1 VGPACPFAGA
11 NDNGLEER
19 YSVGMERTET
29 DLAARFGRNL
39 KQLREARGATQAQI
53 AKLAGIP
60 RATWANLESG
70 SANPTLA
77 VIDRVA
83 TALQVTI
90 EELVAVP
97 RASAQRYARG
107 VLPVRQRGEVTIHKL
122 LPDPIPGMELDR
134 FELPPGAR
142 MAGVPHTPG
151 TREYLTCESG
161 AIVLVAAGERF
172 DLAPGDL
179 VAFHGDQ
186 RHSYANPGNKVAV
199 GYSVVVLAR

>member
-1 VGPACPFAGA
+1 VRPPCPFLGA
-11 NDNGLEER
+11 NDKGLEER
-19 YSVGMERTET
+19 YSLGMDS
-29 DLAARFGRNL
+29 DLAARFGSNV
-39 KQLREARGATQAQI
+39 KHLRETRGATQAQM
-53 AKLAGIP
+53 AKLAGVP

-70 SANPTLA
+70 AANPTLA

-83 TALQVTI
+83 NALQVTI

-107 VLPVRQRGEVTIHKL
+107 VLPVRQRGEVTVLKL
-122 LPDPIPGMELDR
+122 LPDPIPGMEIDR
-134 FELPPGAR
+134 IELPAGAR

-161 AIVLVAAGERF
+161 EIVLVAAGEKF
-172 DLAPGDL
+172 ELGPGDL

-186 RHSYANPGNKVAV
+186 RHSYANPGKRAAV